1 MSRSIHLIGS
11 RQPGG
16 AEGFFVRLVQALNTA
31 DHEAS
36 AIVTPGSAV
45 SLALGNSVRHWQIK
59 MRGHWDLIARHHI
72 RSRIDRQSPDI
83 VMTWLGRATRLVRLP
98 SGRLPVHVARLGG
111 YYDLRQYQH
120 AHAWVGNTRGICDY
134 LIGSGLPASRIEHIP
149 NFVDIPAAPSLQ
161 GVARVREELQ
171 LRPGTRVVLA
181 LGRLHQVKGFDTLIR
196 AFAQLAAT
204 DETAMLV
211 ILGEGAERLKLEDLV
226 RDLNLSERVRL
237 PGWRDELTAY
247 FASAD
252 LFVCPSR
259 LEPFGNV
266 LLDAWCHAV
275 PLLATRT
282 AGASEL
288 VTDQDNGVLVG
299 IDDIDAMA
307 AAMSTMLAMPEAERR
322 ALTDSGTATLKA
334 RYSRKAVVT
343 HYLDY
348 FERLIR
354 H

>member
-1 MSRSIHLIGS
+1 MSRSMHIIAS

-16 AEGFFVRLVQALNTA
+16 AEGFFVRLVQALNSA
-31 DHEAS
+31 GHEAS
-36 AIVTPGSAV
+36 AIVPPGSAV
-45 SLALGNSVRHWQIK
+45 SLELGASVRQWQIK
-59 MRGHWDLIARHHI
+59 MRGHWDLIARHQI
-72 RSRIDRQSPDI
+72 QARIGRQAPDI
-83 VMTWLGRATRLVRLP
+83 VMTYLGRAARLVRLP
-98 SGRLPVHVARLGG
+98 SGRLPIHVARLGG

-134 LIGSGLPASRIEHIP
+134 LIGSGLPASRVEHIP
-149 NFVDIPAAPSLQ
+149 NFVDLPESPSLQ
-161 GVARVREELQ
+161 GIARVREELA

-196 AFAQLAAT
+196 AFAQMAAN
-204 DETAMLV
+204 DEAAMLV
-211 ILGEGAERLKLEDLV
+211 ILGEGAERAKLEDLA
-226 RDLNLSERVRL
+226 RDLSLAERIRL
-237 PGWRDELTAY
+237 PGWRNDLSPY

-266 LLDAWCHAV
+266 LLDAWSQGV

-288 VTDQDNGVLVG
+288 VTDKDNGVLVD
-299 IDDIDAMA
+299 IDDIAAMA
-307 AAMSTMLAMPEAERR
+307 AAMSMMLSMSETERAALVENGRAM
-322 ALTDSGTATLKA
+322 LKA
-334 RYSRKAVVT
+334 RYSREAVVT
-343 HYLDY
+343 RYLEY

-354 H
+354 